1 MLRSGLRILVMG
13 GLVLSLAACDKCGD
27 YLKINTPS
35 IPKSCTDSAP
45 AQK

>member
-1 MLRSGLRILVMG
+1 MLRSGLRIFVMG
-13 GLVLSLAACDKCGD
+13 GLVLLLAACDKCGD
-27 YLKINTPS
+27 TLQINAPK